1 MRIANEKIMAVKCV
15 ICFEKCTSF
24 QEWFVCDRCHEGL
37 VCDVCK
43 KSPLFDHKC
52 PICRKDLYH
61 NEIPKQMYK
70 YRLRTV
76 MRLLYLVTVMLTMLI
91 TFSLHTLTT
100 FLLVPIVKYLVATY
114 LSADSPSFAE
124 CKLFSCH
131 ESNLP

>member
-52 PICRKDLYH
+52 PICRKDLYY
-61 NEIPKQMYK
+61 NEIIKQMYK

-76 MRLLYLVTVMLTMLI
+76 MRLLYMVTVLLTVGVSMLI
-91 TFSLHTLTT
+91 TFVVL
-100 FLLVPIVKYLVATY
+100 PIVKYLMATY
-114 LSADSPSFAE
+114 LLADSPSFADCE
-124 CKLFSCH
+124 LFSCH
-131 ESNLP
+131 ETNLP